1 MSLPLISVL
10 MVNYNHEGHIGEA
23 IESVLSQTHQNIQFI
38 IVDDGSTDHSREIIE
53 KYSLADS
60 RIEYYPQPVNR
71 HICHATNFGF
81 QKVKGEYLARI
92 DSDDLWYP
100 DKLEKQLHFIQSAKD
115 CRICFSWID
124 LIDQNGTIVNDSE
137 KALFDLYRS
146 HTMTQEE
153 WLRFFF
159 FIGNNLCHSSVLME
173 TSLMRQIGRFHL
185 AYRQAHDFDY
195 WIRASLYCQI
205 HVIEE
210 PLVALRRFINSE
222 LKNTSSSDEVD
233 MTRFYNEFMM
243 IRSRFFDQMP
253 DELFIR
259 TFHSM
264 FRNTDSSTLE
274 ELECEKAFLLC
285 NDQFPA
291 TADPVIGLL
300 RLERLLYNP
309 DSADLLERTYDF
321 TPIEYYKWNGVHLYY
336 DHYLKERLEMIP
348 SLNEEISS
356 LRQAL
361 SSTNASLEETAYQLN
376 TLQNSACWKL
386 TRPIRFILD
395 KLKGG
400 RSS

>member
-53 KYSLADS
+53 KYSLSDS

-100 DKLEKQLHFIQSAKD
+100 DKLEKQLGFMTSTKD

-173 TSLMRQIGRFHL
+173 ASLMRQIGRFNL

-195 WIRASLYCQI
+195 WARASLLCQI

-222 LKNTSSSDEVD
+222 IKNTSSSDEVD
-233 MTRFYNEFMM
+233 MTRFYNEFMT
-243 IRSRFFDQMP
+243 IRCRFFDNMP
-253 DELFIR
+253 DELFAR
-259 TFHSM
+259 TFRSM
-264 FRNTDSSTLE
+264 FRNTDSSSAE

-291 TADPVIGLL
+291 TTDPLIGLL
-300 RLERLLYNP
+300 RLEKLLDTP
-309 DSADLLERTYDF
+309 DCAKLLEETYDF
-321 TPIEYYKWNGVHLYY
+321 TPIEYYKWNGAHLYY
-336 DHYLKERLEMIP
+336 DHYLSERLKTIP
-348 SLNEEISS
+348 LLNEEITS
-356 LRQAL
+356 LRSVL
-361 SSTNASLEETAYQLN
+361 SSTEASLKETTYQLD
-376 TLQNSACWKL
+376 TLQSSACWKL

-395 KLKGG
+395 KLKG
-400 RSS
+400 RSSS